1 MYPYLIWT
9 QEYLGNLN
17 FSGLHN
23 FINASFFFQA
33 IYNIQY
39 PLRFYYSIYEY
50 VFLIKY
56 FDALKE
62 YKIQYIWTQLYI
74 QLKLM

>member
-39 PLRFYYSIYEY
+39 PLRFYYSIYE
-50 VFLIKY
+50 
-56 FDALKE
+56 
-62 YKIQYIWTQLYI
+62 
-74 QLKLM
+74 